1 MDNTDKVDTVYR
13 IMESN
18 GDALVAIDEV
28 FAETRNE
35 IRLFDVSP
43 TSLRDRGMGRPQ
55 RIEQLRTLF
64 SRNRALKVRI
74 ALHET
79 TSIESEL
86 PRLVTLLGTYSMRLK
101 IQRTVGQAREAK
113 DVLLIGDDA
122 HVWRKPYFEHP
133 RSIVTLHDPVAAKPL
148 IERFEEIWDST
159 ELVAIGG
166 ATGL

>member
-1 MDNTDKVDTVYR
+1 MDNANKDDNAYR

-28 FAETRNE
+28 FALAKNE

-43 TSLRDRGMGRPQ
+43 ASLRDRGMGRPQ
-55 RIEQLRTLF
+55 RIEQLRSLF
-64 SRNRALKVRI
+64 SKNRALRLRI

-79 TSIESEL
+79 ASIESEL
-86 PRLVTLLGTYSMRLK
+86 PRLVTLMGTHSTQLK
-101 IQRTVGQAREAK
+101 IQRTAGQAREAK

-148 IERFEEIWDST
+148 IERFEDIWDST

-166 ATGL
+166 TTGL